1 MAENGKGE
9 FWAFIAGALAG
20 GIAALLYAPAKGE
33 ETREKVRTTSG
44 ELYEKGEEYYRT
56 FRNEAEKLIDEGK
69 KMIDGA
75 GSASREK
82 IEETIK
88 KLEEARAKIDRA
100 TEKGKEKVEELK
112 EKVEKKGGK
121 SSSGSD
127 KKK

>member
-1 MAENGKGE
+1 M
-9 FWAFIAGALAG
+9 AGAFAG
-20 GIAALLYAPAKGE
+20 SIAALLYAPARGE

-44 ELYEKGEEYYRT
+44 EIYEKGEEYYRA
-56 FRNEAEKLIDEGK
+56 FRAEAEKLIDEGR

-82 IEETIK
+82 IEDTIK
-88 KLEEARAKIDRA
+88 KLEEARDKIDRA

-121 SSSGSD
+121 SSAGSE
-127 KKK
+127 KKKK